1 MITIKVKRSSGKE
14 HTFNVYKVVI
24 TPTKDVLITAHFGIN
39 NEIRMNK
46 WAISVGDTVYYNNTS
61 FKVND
66 INDIAK
72 LQNILVDLK
81 DK

>member
-1 MITIKVKRSSGKE
+1 MRLK
-14 HTFNVYKVVI
+14 Y
-24 TPTKDVLITAHFGIN
+24 D
-39 NEIRMNK
+39 
-46 WAISVGDTVYYNNTS
+46 YYNDTS

-72 LQNILVDLK
+72 LQNIIIDLK